1 MVCFA
6 AVEGRIL
13 FSSNESVIFII
24 LGGSIVWPLGYFAV
38 SRCKFMPQATTMQ
51 AIAIATFSAF
61 ALFSAAFSP
70 ETIKSTVY
78 AVMTILAICIC
89 LQFHTNL
96 DIAGYE
102 KGLGIYSIPTS
113 AFLLWETYVNYI
125 GGGYASGR
133 LTFVD
138 AALNPN
144 AIALIS
150 MSVLLSSMMLRS
162 LVWRWSIFS
171 AALIPLLMTRSRAS
185 AIGAIIGL
193 VIVFIVRTKAATGKT
208 KIMVLLL
215 VALVITGGAIFSE
228 TVTGAGSEFF
238 SLHDRHRGIDS
249 GATGRIHV
257 WKEVWGLF
265 LDNPILGV
273 GFRAHEGLLK
283 AGSSSHQGYLAL
295 LAEVGIFGFMA
306 VMYLVSSGILTLWG
320 AVKRSDLVYSH
331 SVPFGLAIGYLF
343 IGMFERYMI
352 NVGNP
357 TSLLFLLAITIPK
370 VSPTP
375 GRFPSLTV
383 GNDSVTVGEI
393 LENTSVPCTHR
404 ERYIT
409 YEATP

>member
-1 MVCFA
+1 MGFWLFMVCLA
-6 AVEGRIL
+6 AIEGRIL
-13 FSSNESVIFII
+13 FSSNENVIFII
-24 LGGSIVWPLGYFAV
+24 LGASIVWPLGYFAV

-51 AIAIATFSAF
+51 TIAIAVFSAF

-70 ETIKSTVY
+70 ETNKSTAY

-96 DIAGYE
+96 DISGYE

-113 AFLLWETYVNYI
+113 AFLLWETYVNYT
-125 GGGYASGR
+125 GGGYATGR
-133 LTFVD
+133 LTFID
-138 AALNPN
+138 ASLNPN

-162 LVWRWSIFS
+162 LLWRWSIFS

-185 AIGAIIGL
+185 AVGAIIGL
-193 VIVFIVRTKAATGKT
+193 VIVFIVRTKAATGRT
-208 KIMVLLL
+208 KVAVLLL
-215 VALVITGGAIFSE
+215 VGLIIICGAIFSQ

-265 LDNPILGV
+265 LDNPIFGV
-273 GFRAHEGLLK
+273 GFRAHEGLLR

-306 VMYLVSSGILTLWG
+306 VMYLVGSGILTLWG
-320 AVKRSDLVYSH
+320 AVKRPDLVYAY
-331 SVPFGLAIGYLF
+331 SVPFGLALGYLF

-357 TSLLFLLAITIPK
+357 TSLLFLLAIT
-370 VSPTP
+370 VPTI
-375 GRFPSLTV
+375 S
-383 GNDSVTVGEI
+383 S
-393 LENTSVPCTHR
+393 THKLNHLSES
-404 ERYIT
+404 ER
-409 YEATP
+409 